1 MKISNPDRRSLLRAT
16 LAGAAATVVASPMRS
31 ALAQGAYPTRPIK
44 LVVGFAPGGPTDILG
59 RVIGKGMG
67 DVLGEQVVIENRTGA
82 GGNIGTDAVARSTPD
97 GYTLLLT
104 LLTGAVNESL
114 FKNFKTRFA
123 EHFESIGGIAQTGL
137 VLVVHPSLPV
147 KSVSDL
153 IKYAKAAK
161 PGELFYATAGAGTST
176 HLAAELFN
184 SIAGIKL
191 MPVHYRGGGDTIKDL
206 ISGRMPIMF
215 STIPPVLGFVR
226 DGQLRGLATSGSK
239 RDFVL
244 PELPTIV
251 ESGLLR
257 FRRAALVR
265 ADRTQGHAAAG
276 DPEAQRRDGTRDGHA
291 GDQEGVRGAGLH
303 ADADGT
309 RRVREVLR
317 RGGGQVGQ
325 GRPRPGA
332 QPVARFS
339 LQPIS
344 PPLIPA

>member
-1 MKISNPDRRSLLRAT
+1 MNTAKSGRHGLSGAMRAALAAVTAAFVLSSLHT
-16 LAGAAATVVASPMRS
+16 
-31 ALAQGAYPTRPIK
+31 ALAQSAYPTRPIK
-44 LVVGFAPGGPTDILG
+44 MVVGFAPGGPTDILG
-59 RVIGKGMG
+59 RVIGKGMS
-67 DVLGEQVVIENRTGA
+67 DALGEQVIIENRTGA
-82 GGNIGTDAVARSTPD
+82 GGNIGTDAVARAAPD

-114 FKNFKTRFA
+114 FKNFKVRFA

-147 KSVSDL
+147 KSVPDL

-184 SIAGIKL
+184 TTAGIKL

-226 DGQLRGLATSGSK
+226 DGQLRGIATTGSK

-244 PELPTIV
+244 PELPTFV
-251 ESGLLR
+251 ESGLRDFDVPLW
-257 FRRAALVR
+257 FGLIAPKGTPQPVIQTLYAALQKTMATPETKKVF
-265 ADRTQGHAAAG
+265 
-276 DPEAQRRDGTRDGHA
+276 EAQGFTPMPMKPDEFAKFYVAEAARWGKVVDA
-291 GDQEGVRGAGLH
+291 LGLS
-303 ADADGT
+303 
-309 RRVREVLR
+309 
-317 RGGGQVGQ
+317 Q
-325 GRPRPGA
+325 
-332 QPVARFS
+332 
-339 LQPIS
+339 
-344 PPLIPA
+344 

>member
-1 MKISNPDRRSLLRAT
+1 MGISKTRRHGVVSAMRT
-16 LAGAAATVVASPMRS
+16 VLAAAAATFVLASMQT

-82 GGNIGTDAVARSTPD
+82 GGNIGTEQVARAAPD

-104 LLTGAVNESL
+104 LLTGAINESL
-114 FKNFKTRFA
+114 FKNFKIRFS

-147 KSVSDL
+147 KSVPDL
-153 IKYAKAAK
+153 IKYGKAAK
-161 PGELFYATAGAGTST
+161 PGELFYASAGAGTST

-184 SIAGIKL
+184 TTAGIK
-191 MPVHYRGGGDTIKDL
+191 MVPVHYRGGGDTIKDL

-226 DGQLRGLATSGSK
+226 DGQLRGIATTGSK

-244 PELPTIV
+244 PELPTFV
-251 ESGLLR
+251 ESGMPDFDVPLWFGLIAPKGTPQPVIKTLY
-257 FRRAALVR
+257 AALQKTMATAETKKVFD
-265 ADRTQGHAAAG
+265 AQGFTPMPMGPDQFAKFYVAEAARWG
-276 DPEAQRRDGTRDGHA
+276 KI
-291 GDQEGVRGAGLH
+291 VNNLGLS
-303 ADADGT
+303 
-309 RRVREVLR
+309 
-317 RGGGQVGQ
+317 Q
-325 GRPRPGA
+325 
-332 QPVARFS
+332 
-339 LQPIS
+339 
-344 PPLIPA
+344 